1 MYITMH
7 QIKFRLR
14 PRASDLIWR
23 AHGASL
29 SAGIGK
35 EISGVR
41 EIVLVPA
48 HFVVHSGAIVI

>member
-1 MYITMH
+1 MH